1 LARWLVSLEET
12 VETISFMENLVRVEH
27 PSSKVIQLTLE
38 GSTPSNFLDTDARLK
53 AVRAIEA
60 AGRDPAI
67 ASIIL
72 TGPAGASFCGGGD
85 VRDVSGIRCETDVDA
100 WLNSIITL
108 YLALLN
114 CPKPIVAAIQGE
126 VKGQGLQ
133 LALLCDIR
141 VAAYG
146 AQFAEPELTQGVGCA
161 VGATILRHF
170 ASYGVATEMI
180 YGCREIGAITAL
192 EYNLINSA
200 VRDQDLT
207 PTALHWAQRLASYSP
222 QAFAHTKRIVAR
234 DMIEELNSCLPAAR
248 HMYKTLLAAGQI

>member
-1 LARWLVSLEET
+1 M
-12 VETISFMENLVRVEH
+12 ETISFMDNLVRVEH
-27 PSSKVIQLTLE
+27 PSSKVVQLTLD
-38 GSTPSNFLDTDARLK
+38 GATSSNFLDADSRRK

-60 AGRDPAI
+60 AGRDPEI
-67 ASIIL
+67 ASLIL
-72 TGPAGASFCGGGD
+72 SGPADASFCAGGD
-85 VRDVSGIRCETDVDA
+85 VRDVGGIRCENDVDA
-100 WLNSIITL
+100 WLDSIVAL

-170 ASYGVATEMI
+170 VSYGVATEMI
-180 YGCREIGAITAL
+180 YGCREIGAIAAM

-207 PTALHWAQRLASYSP
+207 PTALHWAQRLAGYSP

-234 DMIEELNSCLPAAR
+234 DMVEELKSCLPAAR
-248 HMYKTLLAAGQI
+248 HMYKKLLCADSI